1 MVPVRSRPISRTVA
15 EQRAHLMREIVETLL
30 FVGLVF
36 VIVHFTIQSYS
47 ISGTNMAPE
56 LKPGQIVV
64 VNRVAYLIGNP
75 GRGDVVLVVDPSD
88 PHLKKQLLERV
99 VAVPGDTVEVTASHI
114 LVNGVTLNEPYVHV
128 ADGVA
133 QNPVILAPQK
143 LGKHQYFVLNDNRLS
158 TEDSRTFGPVDQSNI
173 LGKAVVIFW
182 PLSQLSGVNNY
193 SGVFNGVGK

>member
-1 MVPVRSRPISRTVA
+1 MAPVRSRPVSRTIA

-30 FVGLVF
+30 FVALIF
-36 VIVHFTIQSYS
+36 VIVHFTIQSFS

-64 VNRVAYLIGNP
+64 VNRVAYLFGSP
-75 GRGDVVLVVDPSD
+75 GRGDVVLVVDPTD

-99 VAVPGDTVEVTASHI
+99 IAVPGDTVEVTASHI
-114 LVNGVTLNEPYVHV
+114 IVNGVTLNEPYVHV
-128 ADGVA
+128 AAGVS

-158 TEDSRTFGPVDQSNI
+158 AEDSRTFGPVDQSNI
-173 LGKAVVIFW
+173 LGKAVVVFW
-182 PLSQLSGVNNY
+182 PLSQFSGINNF
-193 SGVFNGVGK
+193 SGVFRGVGK

>member
-1 MVPVRSRPISRTVA
+1 MAPVRSRPVSRTIA

-30 FVGLVF
+30 FVALIF
-36 VIVHFTIQSYS
+36 VIVHFTIQSFS

-64 VNRVAYLIGNP
+64 VNRVAYLFGGP
-75 GRGDVVLVVDPSD
+75 GRGDVALVVDPSD

-99 VAVPGDTVEVTASHI
+99 IAVPGDTVEVTASHI
-114 LVNGVTLNEPYVHV
+114 IVNGVTLNEPYVHV
-128 ADGVA
+128 APGVS

-158 TEDSRTFGPVDQSNI
+158 AEDSRTFGPVDQSNI
-173 LGKAVVIFW
+173 LGKAVVVFW
-182 PLSQLSGVNNY
+182 PLSQFSGINNY
-193 SGVFNGVGK
+193 SGVFRGVGK